1 MAADGTLEQQMKEA
15 VQASFE
21 YTCSELRDMGIELA
35 QKGEPYLAA
44 KVMLAESNL
53 VTYVYDEEL
62 LDQMVGELSR
72 QAENKDIGPEEAV
85 ALALPSL
92 TANALMHA
100 EFDIDYFQDRFEEN
114 ALADLYLGTIS
125 EASRRECGDSCID
138 ELVQSARESSEVAE
152 VNQLDTMRSNSPER

>member
-21 YTCSELRDMGIELA
+21 YTCSELRDMGIEFA

-72 QAENKDIGPEEAV
+72 QAENKDIDPEEAV
-85 ALALPSL
+85 ALALPSF
-92 TANALMHA
+92 TTNALLHA
-100 EFDIDYFQDRFEEN
+100 ESDIDFFQDRFAER
-114 ALADLYLGTIS
+114 ALADFHIGHIS
-125 EASRRECGDSCID
+125 EAPCRDCKDSSID
-138 ELVQSARESSEVAE
+138 ELMQSAREASEVAE
-152 VNQLDTMRSNSPER
+152 VKQLDTMRSNSPER